1 VGFPRS
7 AHAAFSIADNPAHRV
22 AGGDRARPDKLLTLL
37 ERDVGDLS
45 RRRVD
50 LIERAFGKWIDLD
63 RVDIA
68 GSAGL
73 DYRMNGRRETVTF
86 GKYGPAGLSLAR
98 ARELCIDAKRAIS
111 EGRSPAIEKQREKR
125 RLLEAKSFGQ
135 FGEKWL
141 SAAPMADSTRAMRRS
156 IFERELL
163 PKWRNRLLT
172 EITPDDLRAHCGAI
186 VERGAPATAIHVRDI
201 VKQIYGF
208 AILHGEKVANPADD
222 VGPASIATFVPKDR
236 SLSPTE
242 IRIMLKLLEKVAT
255 LPTIRLGMRLY
266 LQTMV
271 RKSELQDATWDEV
284 DFENAVWTI
293 PKERMKRSKAHN
305 VYLSRQVLDIMI
317 ALKTC
322 AGNSRYLLPSRYD
335 ADAPMSRATFNRVT
349 YAVVEQAKKEGLPL
363 EPFTV
368 HDLRRTG
375 STLLNELGF
384 NSDWIE
390 KCLAHEDGRSSRGVY
405 NKAEYEVQRRHMMQE
420 WSDIIDAWVEGKKRM
435 PVLIPPSMPL
445 FEPDPALEQG
455 ATVAA

>member
-1 VGFPRS
+1 MYVHVTTKG
-7 AHAAFSIADNPAHRV
+7 A
-22 AGGDRARPDKLLTLL
+22 
-37 ERDVGDLS
+37 LS
-45 RRRVD
+45 FRM
-50 LIERAFGKWIDLD
+50 
-63 RVDIA
+63 
-68 GSAGL
+68 
-73 DYRMNGRRETVTF
+73 DYRLNGRRETLYL
-86 GKYGPAGLSLAR
+86 GKYSADGLSLAR
-98 ARELCIDAKRAIS
+98 AREKCIDARRAVS
-111 EGRSPAIEKQREKR
+111 EGISPAIEKQRDKR
-125 RLLEAKSFGQ
+125 RLKEAKSFGEL
-135 FGEKWL
+135 GEKWL
-141 SAAPMADSTRAMRRS
+141 LAAPMADSTRAMRRS

-163 PKWRNRLLT
+163 PAWRNRLLT
-172 EITPDDLRAHCGAI
+172 EISPDDLRSHCGAI
-186 VERGAPATAIHVRDI
+186 VDRGAPATAIHVRDI

-208 AILHGEKVANPADD
+208 AILHGEKVANPADE

-236 SLSPTE
+236 SLSPSE
-242 IRIMLKLLEKVAT
+242 IRVLFRVLEKVPT
-255 LPTIRLGMRLY
+255 LPTIRLGMRFFL
-266 LQTMV
+266 LSMV
-271 RKSELQDATWDEV
+271 RKSELQDAIWDEV

-305 VYLSRQVLDIMI
+305 VYLSQQMLDILI

-349 YAVVEQAKKEGLPL
+349 YSVVEQARKDGLPL

-420 WSDIIDAWVEGKKRM
+420 WSNIMDAWVAGKKYAPILM
-435 PVLIPPSMPL
+435 PPSMPL
-445 FEPDPALEQG
+445 FEPDPAL
-455 ATVAA
+455 

>member
-1 VGFPRS
+1 MLT
-7 AHAAFSIADNPAHRV
+7 DV
-22 AGGDRARPDKLLTLL
+22 ALKNLKSREKAYKVTDRDGLYVHVSTSGTATFR
-37 ERDVGDLS
+37 
-45 RRRVD
+45 
-50 LIERAFGKWIDLD
+50 
-63 RVDIA
+63 
-68 GSAGL
+68 L
-73 DYRMNGRRETVTF
+73 DYRLNGRRETLTL
-86 GKYGPAGLSLAR
+86 GKYGPTGISLAR
-98 ARELCIDAKRAIS
+98 AREKTIDAKRAVA
-111 EGRSPAIEKQREKR
+111 EGRSPAQEKQREKR
-125 RLLEAKSFGQ
+125 RLKEAKSFGE
-135 FGEKWL
+135 FGETWL
-141 SAAPMADSTRAMRRS
+141 TKAPMADSTRAMRRS

-163 PKWRNRLLT
+163 PVWRNRLLH
-172 EITPDDLRAHCGAI
+172 EITPDDLRAHCGKI
-186 VERGAPATAIHVRDI
+186 VDRGAPATAIHVRDI
-201 VKQIYGF
+201 LKQIYGF

-242 IRIMLKLLEKVAT
+242 IRVMLKQLEHVAT
-255 LPTIRLGMRLY
+255 LPTIRLGMRLF
-266 LQTMV
+266 LLTMV
-271 RKSELQDATWDEV
+271 RKSELQDATWDEI

-305 VYLSRQVLDIMI
+305 VYLSQQCIDIMI

-349 YAVVEQAKKEGLPL
+349 YAVVERAQKEGLPL

-405 NKAEYEVQRRHMMQE
+405 NKAEYEHQRRHMMQE
-420 WSDIIDAWVEGKKRM
+420 WSD
-435 PVLIPPSMPL
+435 
-445 FEPDPALEQG
+445 
-455 ATVAA
+455 